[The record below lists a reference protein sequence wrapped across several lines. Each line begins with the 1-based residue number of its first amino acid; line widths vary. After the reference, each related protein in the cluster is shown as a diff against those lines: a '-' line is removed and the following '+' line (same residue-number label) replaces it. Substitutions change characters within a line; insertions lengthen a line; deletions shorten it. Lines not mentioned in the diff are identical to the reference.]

1 MRRTMTSVAAPV
13 AGDLPGVAVRRH
25 SSRKSTSPPNFEL
38 DTRTVAATNA
48 DKAAARARL
57 ADACEDILRSL
68 RARDADAPGFTRED
82 VIAAVRE
89 KYEYDDSAETFAIVL
104 GDATRFAKD
113 AEAKKAKG
121 R

>member
-1 MRRTMTSVAAPV
+1 MTSVAAPV

-48 DKAAARARL
+48 DKAAA
-57 ADACEDILRSL
+57 
-68 RARDADAPGFTRED
+68 PGFTRED

>member
-1 MRRTMTSVAAPV
+1 MKRVWRSCESKVVAHKQGWKCATCNEI
-13 AGDLPGVAVRRH
+13 LPP
-25 SSRKSTSPPNFEL
+25 SFEL

-57 ADACEDILRSL
+57 ADACEDILKSL
-68 RARDADAPGFTRED
+68 RARDADARGFARED

-89 KYEYDDSAETFAIVL
+89 KYEYDDAAETYAVVL